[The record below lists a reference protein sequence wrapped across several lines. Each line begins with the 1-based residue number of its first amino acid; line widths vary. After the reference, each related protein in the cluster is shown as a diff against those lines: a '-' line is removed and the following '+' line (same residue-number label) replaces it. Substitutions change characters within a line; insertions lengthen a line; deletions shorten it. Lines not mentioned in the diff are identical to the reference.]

1 MPAFILPFLGSI
13 PLTKSVAVLHL
24 CQIVK
29 VHVFPHPSS
38 ILIPIKT
45 ALHLLLF
52 LHIFTGAESHT
63 DSPQQSVISATQHV
77 LVCCLQELGGIVRSL
92 STTTIQ
98 LIDDNATANSGNVY
112 AMVYP
117 DVQTRGYNSLV
128 YNRYHRLNSN
138 NIIIMDLI
146 ILLLSLVVSCR
157 VS

>member
-1 MPAFILPFLGSI
+1 MLAFILPFLGSI

-24 CQIVK
+24 CHIVK

-38 ILIPIKT
+38 ILLPIKT

-52 LHIFTGAESHT
+52 LHDIFTGAESHT

-98 LIDDNATANSGNVY
+98 LIDDNATANSGNS
-112 AMVYP
+112 P
-117 DVQTRGYNSLV
+117 TRV
-128 YNRYHRLNSN
+128 F
-138 NIIIMDLI
+138 
-146 ILLLSLVVSCR
+146 
-157 VS
+157 

>member
-24 CQIVK
+24 CHIVK

-38 ILIPIKT
+38 ILLPIKT
-45 ALHLLLF
+45 ALHLLLS
-52 LHIFTGAESHT
+52 LHIFKGAESHT

-98 LIDDNATANSGNVY
+98 LIDDNATANSGNSPTSVF
-112 AMVYP
+112 
-117 DVQTRGYNSLV
+117 
-128 YNRYHRLNSN
+128 
-138 NIIIMDLI
+138 
-146 ILLLSLVVSCR
+146 
-157 VS
+157 